1 MHAMSPTDQP
11 RPLADA
17 NLARVRDVLEPLG
30 REQKARLHQLIR
42 DGHLDNQTLGPHV
55 ASLLLE
61 MLNGRRTEHAR
72 RLWTGW
78 FDPILLRDDISI
90 RAETRLPASMHIID
104 AGAWWFALSQHMEHN
119 VARIQRAITKQAREK
134 PLDEI
139 FASPA
144 ALRIAEDLRKESL
157 AIIAAVKPKATER
170 AKFLADANMQRKSM
184 LASRN
189 CRATPPLTAADIDTL
204 EFLLTV
210 APAWRD
216 LAKPAPAT
224 GLGTLTDY
232 VLTAAEERRSGAE
245 GAMLLVVAHLHAKRN
260 PAAALEIHHTF
271 PQTLIRDSIVA
282 HFQLAAQIAR
292 EWIEEHYLNR
302 APTRTPPNSGDI
314 EVMTDQVFAWY
325 DALHALGIDES
336 DRHLAGIRDAFG
348 RFINAVELELVPSL
362 GQRLMTMTRFSSPE
376 PLLERIR
383 YVASFKA
390 RLKPRGFATAIKPWQ
405 PSIAQHLSGLF
416 RDLTGTG
423 QPADLPRLGKL
434 AELMELIGHPLE
446 VTALDGSLIR
456 IVEEALA
463 QRQRFSDEESGLIDR
478 LLTTASDERRRCRW
492 WVSPEVMNL
501 LKTADRTGWYRR
513 AGT

>member
-1 MHAMSPTDQP
+1 MNAMSPTP
-11 RPLADA
+11 PPLPLAEE
-17 NLARVRDVLEPLG
+17 NLARVREVLEPLD

-42 DGHLDNQTLGPHV
+42 DGHLDNPALGPHV

-78 FDPILLRDDISI
+78 FDPILLRDDVSI

-104 AGAWWFALSQHMEHN
+104 AGAWWFALSQHMGPGID
-119 VARIQRAITKQAREK
+119 RIQRVITRQSREK

-144 ALRIAEDLRKESL
+144 AQRIAEDLRKESL
-157 AIIAAVKPKATER
+157 AIIAAVKPKAEAR
-170 AKFLADANMQRKSM
+170 ARFLAEANLQRKPM
-184 LASRN
+184 LAARG
-189 CRATPPLTAADIDTL
+189 CRATPPLTAADLDTL

-216 LAKPAPAT
+216 LAKPAPASD
-224 GLGTLTDY
+224 LDALTDY
-232 VLTAAEERRSGAE
+232 VLTAAEERRPGAE
-245 GAMLLVVAHLHAKRN
+245 GALLLVVAHLHARRH
-260 PAAALEIHHTF
+260 PGTAMEVHHTF
-271 PQTLIRDSIVA
+271 PQTLVRDCIVA
-282 HFQLAAQIAR
+282 HFQLAAQVAR
-292 EWIEEHYLNR
+292 EWIEEHYLSR
-302 APTRTPPNSGDI
+302 TPTRTPPSSGDI
-314 EVMTDQVFAWY
+314 ELLTECVFAWY

-336 DRHLAGIRDAFG
+336 DRHQAGIRDAFG
-348 RFINAVELELVPSL
+348 RFINAVELELVPAL
-362 GQRLMTMTRFSSPE
+362 GQRLMAMTRYSAPD

-390 RLKPRGFATAIKPWQ
+390 RLKPRGIATAIKPWQ
-405 PSIAQHLSGLF
+405 PAIAQHLAGLF
-416 RDLTGTG
+416 RDLTAAG

-434 AELMELIGHPLE
+434 AELMDLIGHPLE
-446 VTALDGSLIR
+446 VTALDGALIR
-456 IVEEALA
+456 LVEEALA
-463 QRQRFSDEESGLIDR
+463 MRQRFSDEESGLIDR

-492 WVSPEVMNL
+492 WVSPEVMSL

-513 AGT
+513 AGA